1 MYQKV
6 LVPLDGSRESER
18 VIGSL
23 EDVLDTRSEVI
34 LLKVISPM
42 SELRFGPM
50 MFTANQREDL
60 ERTKETGYLRDVVH
74 RHGGQADRFRCQVVV
89 SKSVA
94 EGITNWAAQERVDL
108 IAMYTHDRK
117 GLVRLIKGSIAA
129 QVERASSTEVRV
141 FRLREFAEV
150 GGNND

>member
-6 LVPLDGSRESER
+6 LVPLDGSRDSER

-23 EDVLDTRSEVI
+23 EDVLDARSEVI

-60 ERTKETGYLRDVVH
+60 ERTKE
-74 RHGGQADRFRCQVVV
+74 
-89 SKSVA
+89 
-94 EGITNWAAQERVDL
+94 
-108 IAMYTHDRK
+108 
-117 GLVRLIKGSIAA
+117 
-129 QVERASSTEVRV
+129 
-141 FRLREFAEV
+141 
-150 GGNND
+150 